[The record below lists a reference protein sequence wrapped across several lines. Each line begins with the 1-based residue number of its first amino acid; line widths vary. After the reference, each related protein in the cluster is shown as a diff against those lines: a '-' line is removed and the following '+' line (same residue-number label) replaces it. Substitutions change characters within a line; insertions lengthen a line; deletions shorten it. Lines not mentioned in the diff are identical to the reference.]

1 MNSYY
6 EETQIPNEIQYFTK
20 IPIPNEIQYLTN
32 LQILD
37 LNIINDNDNVND
49 VDDDDIEDYKFSELE
64 DNLLELFESEFA
76 QFDMNIMDLP
86 DLEVDDISQIHIELK
101 KCIYNPAH
109 TEVIINNF
117 QYFNNLELRLIYILV
132 KLGRSDINIKIN
144 ELIYHLYDD
153 LPDLEINN
161 KRKREEVEQAE
172 PKKKFRITQLLK
184 LNNKRKIEKQEVE
197 LNRTTRSRINRT

>member
-6 EETQIPNEIQYFTK
+6 NKTQISNEKQYFTK

-49 VDDDDIEDYKFSELE
+49 VDDDDMEDYKFSELE
-64 DNLLELFESEFA
+64 DNLLELFEYYLLTSYLKSEFA
-76 QFDMNIMDLP
+76 QFNMNIMDLP
-86 DLEVDDISQIHIELK
+86 DLEADYISQIHIELK

-109 TEVIINNF
+109 AEEIINNF

-132 KLGRSDINIKIN
+132 KLERSDINIKIN
-144 ELIYHLYDD
+144 GLIYNLYDD
-153 LPDLEINN
+153 LPDLEFNK
-161 KRKREEVEQAE
+161 KRKREEVEQAK
-172 PKKKFRITQLLK
+172 PKKKFKITELLK
-184 LNNKRKIEKQEVE
+184 LNNKRKIEVLEVE
-197 LNRTTRSRINRT
+197 

>member
-6 EETQIPNEIQYFTK
+6 EE
-20 IPIPNEIQYLTN
+20 IPNEIQYLTN

-37 LNIINDNDNVND
+37 LNIIVDNDNVND

-86 DLEVDDISQIHIELK
+86 DLELDDISKILTELK

-109 TEVIINNF
+109 AEEIINNF

-132 KLGRSDINIKIN
+132 KLERSDINIKIN
-144 ELIYHLYDD
+144 ELIYYLFDN

-161 KRKREEVEQAE
+161 KRKREEVKQAE

-184 LNNKRKIEKQEVE
+184 LNNKRKIEKQEVKQE
-197 LNRTTRSRINRT
+197 LEQDRRTRGRINRT